1 MVQRDQQHVAR
12 PDQAGWAFADAKRL
26 KNTCS
31 PALARANHPSDAYH
45 LRESA
50 ACAAPTGCRAA
61 GRAGALWTLLLACA
75 LALPGGGLAA
85 GAGRAEAGVHPGA
98 VNFPLILGI
107 DLFGRKKKKEEE
119 EGPLLPELPDLEDAP
134 PRTGFL
140 DPEDGIL
147 KDSAAIGE
155 ELAHVGRYMEEG
167 FPELAAEQYERAAQ
181 RYPIIADHALR
192 LQAEALLESARPADA
207 VRVANMVLRAV
218 DVPAYSARRA
228 ARVLGDAHIKLRDN
242 KAAGA
247 AWRRAAEGERDSGRI
262 AELLALRA
270 SAAEAAGDRASALE
284 LLLEIW
290 SDYAATAQG
299 DEAER
304 LIWRLDSRALKRPD
318 VLRRRC
324 YAQFKMNQNEIALS
338 ACSAALEQTRSSAER
353 TRLLHKSGDTLFR
366 LRRYPEAEHAY
377 RQALR
382 VSDWSAYPEDD
393 VPEGF
398 DPERMVLYQVARTQA
413 RYGDIDAAVESFE
426 ALAGGGGEPA
436 VNARY
441 LAGTLLEESEPERA
455 NALYRSVDD
464 GEYLRDA
471 LWRLGWNAYRAGDF
485 AQATAHFDGLAAE
498 GEPLE
503 RLRGRYWAARSREQG
518 PGGRRRAGRQAFA
531 AIAGE
536 FPLSYYGMRAREQ
549 LGRGGRARN
558 YQRVLENAANT
569 MRVESASIPLTV
581 LKRTRILI
589 SAGLHDDAVQEIWL
603 ALGGE
608 DAQEQAQEQQK
619 QAQEQKDR
627 EQIAPAYQDIFDRA
641 LLAEFF
647 QGVGAWRQAQ
657 QVALN
662 GGVNVQYLAQGPV
675 TKERTA
681 PALWAAAWPP
691 AFNAEVNWAVERA
704 RAVFID
710 DKDSARRL
718 AALQPALLFAVMR
731 EESGYRPE
739 VISVAGARGL
749 AQIMP
754 ATGEI
759 LAEQVGLRRFK
770 PDDLFEPEKNL
781 QLAAWYLAELLQ
793 RFDGRLSAAVA
804 AYNAGP
810 DAVEEW
816 LVEAAPETADDEWV
830 EAIPF
835 AQTRG
840 YVRRVLRSMEVY
852 RLLYE

>member
-1 MVQRDQQHVAR
+1 MQVHQPYVAR
-12 PDQAGWAFADAKRL
+12 SDQAGPFDEAKGL
-26 KNTCS
+26 KNTCR
-31 PALARANHPSDAYH
+31 PG
-45 LRESA
+45 A
-50 ACAAPTGCRAA
+50 A
-61 GRAGALWTLLLACA
+61 WTLLLAFA
-75 LALPGGGLAA
+75 LALPGSGLAPA
-85 GAGRAEAGVHPGA
+85 RAKAGVHPGA
-98 VNFPLILGI
+98 AGHALILGI
-107 DLFGRKKKKEEE
+107 DLFGGKKKKEET
-119 EGPLLPELPDLEDAP
+119 PQLPELEEAP
-134 PRTGFL
+134 PRPGFL

-147 KDSAAIGE
+147 EESAAIGE
-155 ELAHVGRYMEEG
+155 ELALVGRYMEEG
-167 FPELAAEQYERAAQ
+167 FPELAAEQYGRAAQ
-181 RYPIIADHALR
+181 RHPIIADHALR

-207 VRVANMVLRAV
+207 VRIANMVLRAG
-218 DVPAYSARRA
+218 DVPAYSVRRT
-228 ARVLGDAHIKLRDN
+228 ARVLGAAHIRLRDN
-242 KAAGA
+242 AAAGA
-247 AWRRAAEGERDSGRI
+247 AWQRAAEGERDPARLS
-262 AELLALRA
+262 ELLSLRA

-299 DEAER
+299 EEAER

-324 YAQFKMNQNEIALS
+324 YAQFKVNQNEIALS
-338 ACSAALEQTRSSAER
+338 ACMAALEQTRNPAQR

-366 LRRYPEAEHAY
+366 LRRYPEAENAY
-377 RQALR
+377 LQALR
-382 VSDWSAYPEDD
+382 IADWSAYPEDD
-393 VPEGF
+393 AQDEH

-413 RYGDIDAAVESFE
+413 RYGDIDASVESFE
-426 ALAGGGGEPA
+426 ALAQGRDELA

-455 NALYRSVDD
+455 NALYSSVDD

-471 LWRLGWNAYRAGDF
+471 LWRLGWNAYRAGDYV
-485 AQATAHFDGLAAE
+485 QAAAHFDGLASE

-503 RLRGRYWAARSREQG
+503 KLRGRYWAARSREQT
-518 PGGRRRAGRQAFA
+518 PGGKRRAARREFS
-531 AIAGE
+531 AIAE
-536 FPLSYYGMRAREQ
+536 AFPLSYFGMRAREQ
-549 LGRGGRARN
+549 LGRGGRAGN
-558 YQRVLENAANT
+558 YRRALQNAENT
-569 MRVESASIPLTV
+569 MRVENTTIPLSV
-581 LKRTRILI
+581 LKRTRILAG
-589 SAGLHDDAVQEIWL
+589 AGLYDDAVQEIRL
-603 ALGGE
+603 ALGE
-608 DAQEQAQEQQK
+608 QDVQEPAQEQENPEEQEQS
-619 QAQEQKDR
+619 APEYQEL
-627 EQIAPAYQDIFDRA
+627 FDRA

-647 QGVGAWRQAQ
+647 QEVGAWNRAQ

-662 GGVNVQYLAQGPV
+662 GGVNVPYLAQGPI
-675 TKERTA
+675 TDERTV

-691 AFNAEVNWAVERA
+691 AFHAEVNWAVGRA
-704 RAVFID
+704 RAVFAD
-710 DKDSARRL
+710 DKDASRKL
-718 AALQPALLFAVMR
+718 EALQPALLFAVMR

-754 ATGEI
+754 ATGDI

-770 PDDLFEPEKNL
+770 PEDLFEPEKNL

-810 DAVEEW
+810 EVVEEW
-816 LVEAAPETADDEWV
+816 LNEANPETADDEWV

-852 RLLYE
+852 RLLY